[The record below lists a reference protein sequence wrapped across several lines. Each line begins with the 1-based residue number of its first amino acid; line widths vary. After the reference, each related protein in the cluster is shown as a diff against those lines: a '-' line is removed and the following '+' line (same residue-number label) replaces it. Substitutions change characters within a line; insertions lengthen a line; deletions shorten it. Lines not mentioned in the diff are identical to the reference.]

1 MRGVSLTGFPKRSQG
16 TTTITASPSLV
27 IGGIRWRLR
36 PGFEDMLRDYEWETN
51 EVAREYRRNFY
62 VIDGGRSSS
71 LIT

>member
-1 MRGVSLTGFPKRSQG
+1 
-16 TTTITASPSLV
+16 
-27 IGGIRWRLR
+27 
-36 PGFEDMLRDYEWETN
+36 MLRDYEWETN